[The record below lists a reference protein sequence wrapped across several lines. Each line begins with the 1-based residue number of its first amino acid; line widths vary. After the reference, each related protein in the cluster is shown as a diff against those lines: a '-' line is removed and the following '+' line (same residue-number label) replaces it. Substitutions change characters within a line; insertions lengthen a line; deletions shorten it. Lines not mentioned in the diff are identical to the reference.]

1 MHWIEKRFHWNP
13 IKFDDKVFITIP
25 VNDLWIP
32 DFYVIN
38 TANTD
43 GSITF
48 NENALAVV
56 KFDGSIY
63 LNIDL
68 IGLNTRCSIST
79 FKFPFDEQ
87 KCSIVFGSWFNW
99 KVRFIQ
105 DFSISNESY
114 LVDYSDNPLWDL
126 KNISSSLILTGSRF
140 LNLTNSIDYSLDL
153 NIKRKPLYYMIND
166 IFPCLLINALIT
178 NNHFFSSIYT
188 LKSKKTKSP
197 LWFKNILRKM
207 KCRLNKMK
215 SNMSSI
221 EFDECISTMNKLA
234 FVLTF
239 LTMLISYFSIF
250 YIISN

>member
-1 MHWIEKRFHWNP
+1 MTSSSYLFVHWIEKRFHWNP
-13 IKFDDKVFITIP
+13 IKFDNIVFITIP

-48 NENALAVV
+48 NDNALAVV

-99 KVRFIQ
+99 KVRFNQ

-166 IFPCLLINALIT
+166 IFPCLLINALNLIT
-178 NNHFFSSIYT
+178 FFLPFT
-188 LKSKKTKSP
+188 LQASLSKKFFF
-197 LWFKNILRKM
+197 LFII
-207 KCRLNKMK
+207 LNK
-215 SNMSSI
+215 
-221 EFDECISTMNKLA
+221 L
-234 FVLTF
+234 
-239 LTMLISYFSIF
+239 LID
-250 YIISN
+250 